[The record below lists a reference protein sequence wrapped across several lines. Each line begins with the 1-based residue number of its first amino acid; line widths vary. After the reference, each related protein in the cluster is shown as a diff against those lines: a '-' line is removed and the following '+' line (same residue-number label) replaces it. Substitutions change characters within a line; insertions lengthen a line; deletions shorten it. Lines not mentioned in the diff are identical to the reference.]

1 MTHLSGFRTLS
12 FLTTLLFALLTF
24 AATDLSHAESTLE
37 TVQKRGKLL
46 AGVRFDVPPI
56 GYVDAQGNNVGFGPD
71 IAREFAK
78 HLGVEVEFVQVTSQ
92 NRIPLLLKGLIDAEI
107 GGTTPTKARDEVIDF
122 SYTYVL
128 DQLLVIVRKGDST
141 DPEDYFNTDKIVGAL
156 QGSYVVSLWK
166 HFSPDANIKEYQA
179 FTDVVLALAQGKVD
193 VVTASTFTG
202 PDVIEKLGKRT
213 ENLTVGG
220 VYFDDPWAIGLREN
234 DSDWRDWVNW
244 ALQRMWIDGTF
255 QEIYET
261 HYKTEPAFKLGDA
274 GRLQPGVKKVGVEN
288 DPW

>member
-1 MTHLSGFRTLS
+1 MKILSKFRIVS
-12 FLTTLLFALLTF
+12 VLTVLICAVLAF
-24 AATDLSHAESTLE
+24 AAVGTSHAESTLE

-56 GYVDAQGNNVGFGPD
+56 GYVDAQGNNIGFGPD

-92 NRIPLLLKGLIDAEI
+92 NRIPLLLNGLIDAEI

-122 SYTYVL
+122 AYTYAL
-128 DQLLVIVRKGDST
+128 DQLLIIVRDGDST
-141 DPEDYFNTDKIVGAL
+141 DPEDYFNSDKVVGAL

-193 VVTASTFTG
+193 VVTASSFTG
-202 PDVIEKLGKRT
+202 PEVIEVLGKRT
-213 ENLTVGG
+213 ENLVVGG
-220 VYFDDPWAIGLREN
+220 IYFDDPWAIGLREN

-255 QEIYET
+255 QEIYKK
-261 HYKTEPAFKLGDA
+261 HYKTEPAFQLGDA
-274 GRLQPGVKKVGVEN
+274 GRLQPGVEKVGEKG
-288 DPW
+288 DAW